1 MTGPRTAPSKE
12 LGSAMLSSERAAQ
25 AAGVTIHELHGL
37 DGMCEARDLLHRVWR
52 PAPDNPVMTPELLLV
67 LAHSGSYVVAVQQD
81 GRMIGTCL
89 GLLSTAGL
97 HSHIAAVDDGARGRS
112 IGFALKLHQ
121 RAWSL
126 GRGITTITW
135 TYDPLVSRN
144 AYFNLRKLGA
154 VPTEYLPNFYG
165 AMRDGV
171 NAGTDSDRLL
181 VRWDLTAGP
190 AARPAP
196 GGGRAGEPAAPC
208 PPAVVALDIG
218 PDGLPVRGERPGNVS
233 RRSVL
238 VRVPPDIEALRRS
251 DRAGAA
257 TAWRLAVRDVL
268 GGLMAAGQHTVTTF
282 TRDGWYVLSPRL
294 EFDA

>member
-1 MTGPRTAPSKE
+1 MR
-12 LGSAMLSSERAAQ
+12 
-25 AAGVTIHELHGL
+25 
-37 DGMCEARDLLHRVWR
+37 EARDLLHRVWR
-52 PAPDNPVMTPELLLV
+52 PAPDNPLITPELLLV
-67 LAHSGSYVVAVQQD
+67 LAHSGSYVVAVEQD
-81 GRMIGTCL
+81 GRTIGTCL

-97 HSHIAAVDDGARGRS
+97 HSHVAAVDDGARGRS

-135 TYDPLVSRN
+135 TYDPLISRN

-181 VRWDLTAGP
+181 VRWGLTAGP
-190 AARPAP
+190 AAHPAP
-196 GGGRAGEPAAPC
+196 DRERAGEPGVAC
-208 PPAVVALDIG
+208 PGAVVALDVG
-218 PDGLPVRGERPGNVS
+218 PDGHPVRAERLGDWS
-233 RRSVL
+233 RRTVL
-238 VRVPPDIEALRRS
+238 VRVPPDVEALRRTG
-251 DRAGAA
+251 RVAAA

-268 GGLMAAGQHTVTTF
+268 GGLMAGGRHTVTTF

>member
-12 LGSAMLSSERAAQ
+12 LGSALLSAEGAAL

-37 DGMCEARDLLHRVWR
+37 DSMREARDLLHRVWR

-89 GLLSTAGL
+89 GLLSAAGL

-190 AARPAP
+190 APRPTP
-196 GGGRAGEPAAPC
+196 GSGRAGEPP
-208 PPAVVALDIG
+208 VVALDIG
-218 PDGLPVRGERPGNVS
+218 PDGLPVRGGQPGDVS
-233 RRSVL
+233 RRTVL
-238 VRVPPDIEALRRS
+238 VRVPPDIEALRS
-251 DRAGAA
+251 NGRAAAA

-268 GGLMAAGQHTVTTF
+268 GGLMAAGRHTVTTF

>member
-1 MTGPRTAPSKE
+1 MAGSHTAPSTE
-12 LGSAMLSSERAAQ
+12 LGPALLLAERAAL
-25 AAGVTIHELHGL
+25 AAGVTLRELHDL
-37 DGMCEARDLLHRVWR
+37 DSMREARDLLHRVWR

-67 LAHSGSYVVAVQQD
+67 LAHSGSYVVAVEQD

-89 GLLSTAGL
+89 GLLSAAGL
-97 HSHIAAVDDGARGRS
+97 HSHIAAVDVGAVGRS

-126 GRGITTITW
+126 ARGISTITW

-181 VRWDLTAGP
+181 VRWDLTAGQAP
-190 AARPAP
+190 RPTP
-196 GGGRAGEPAAPC
+196 GSGRTGEPP
-208 PPAVVALDIG
+208 VVALDIG
-218 PDGLPVRGERPGNVS
+218 PDGRPVRGGRPGDLS
-233 RRSVL
+233 GRTVL
-238 VRVPPDIEALRRS
+238 VRVPPDIEALRAG
-251 DRAGAA
+251 DRAVAG
-257 TAWRLAVRDVL
+257 AWRPAVRDVL
-268 GGLMAAGQHTVTTF
+268 GGLMADGRHTVTTF